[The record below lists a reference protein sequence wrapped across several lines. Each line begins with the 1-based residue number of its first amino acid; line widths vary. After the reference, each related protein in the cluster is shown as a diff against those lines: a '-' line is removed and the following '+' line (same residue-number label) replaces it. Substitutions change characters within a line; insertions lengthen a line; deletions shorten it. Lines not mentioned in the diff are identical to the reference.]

1 MSKEK
6 IDRRREPRYNSNNAI
21 RFSQLNR
28 NTSYI
33 GIVHNYSRSGMFFLS
48 TRKLN
53 PGSCIVILPHVCDG
67 ADPLWGDGE
76 CSAVADSVC
85 AVEDRQEVRAA
96 SFINMVTARV
106 TRCESNE
113 DAGGLRYLVAVDYI
127 RPSI

>member
-1 MSKEK
+1 MT
-6 IDRRREPRYNSNNAI
+6 DRRREPRYNANNAI

-28 NTSYI
+28 SENYI
-33 GIVHNYSRSGMFFLS
+33 GIVHNLSRSGMFFLS

-53 PGSCIVILPHVCDG
+53 PGSCIVILPYVCKG

-85 AVEDRQEVRAA
+85 AVEVPQVGNAA
-96 SFINMVTARV
+96 NISNMVTARV
-106 TRCESNE
+106 TRCESWE
-113 DAGGLRYLVAVDYI
+113 KAGRLRYGVAVDYL